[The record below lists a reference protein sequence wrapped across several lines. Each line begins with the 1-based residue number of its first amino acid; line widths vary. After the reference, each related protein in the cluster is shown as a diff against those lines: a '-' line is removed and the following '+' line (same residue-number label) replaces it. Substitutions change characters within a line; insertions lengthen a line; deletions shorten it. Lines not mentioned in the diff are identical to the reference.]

1 MLWQLAKSC
10 EMWVHNEEQIRDSLV
25 IGIVDKELSLRSRV
39 QSDSRGS
46 YSYIAHHTQFI
57 SKQNTDPGHC

>member
-1 MLWQLAKSC
+1 
-10 EMWVHNEEQIRDSLV
+10 MWVHNEEQIRDSLV